1 MLTWPAGELPA
12 RVAQRVGSA
21 QDRAVH
27 SFESVY
33 RTWFPE
39 VARGVRARG
48 ANEADVED
56 VTQEVLII
64 VRRKLDQFDG
74 RNLAGFLFRIT
85 ERTVRD
91 HRRSTW
97 IRRLFRDPSPLSE
110 LTGPEVDGADAMEER
125 ERRKVLERILARMSE
140 KRRTTFVLFEIEGYS
155 GEEIAQIQSLP
166 VDTVWTRLYHA
177 RKDFMRLVAKLPCAR
192 GEP

>member
-1 MLTWPAGELPA
+1 LTWSIGEVPAGA
-12 RVAQRVGSA
+12 AQHVGSL

-39 VARGVRARG
+39 VARWVRARG

-56 VTQEVLII
+56 VAQEVFII

-97 IRRLFRDPSPLSE
+97 IRRLFRNPSPLSE
-110 LTGPEVDGADAMEER
+110 LTAPQVDGADAMVDR
-125 ERRKVLERILARMSE
+125 DRRKVLDRILAQMSE

-166 VDTVWTRLYHA
+166 VDTVWTRLHHA
-177 RKDFMRLVAKLPCAR
+177 RKDFMRLVAKLSLGGAP
-192 GEP
+192 

>member
-1 MLTWPAGELPA
+1 MLTWSLGEVPAP
-12 RVAQRVGSA
+12 RAQHVGSA

-39 VARGVRARG
+39 VARWVRARG

-56 VTQEVLII
+56 VTQEVFII

-74 RNLAGFLFRIT
+74 RNLPGFLYRIT

-91 HRRSTW
+91 HRRSAW
-97 IRRLFRDPSPLSE
+97 IRNLF
-110 LTGPEVDGADAMEER
+110 
-125 ERRKVLERILARMSE
+125 
-140 KRRTTFVLFEIEGYS
+140 
-155 GEEIAQIQSLP
+155 
-166 VDTVWTRLYHA
+166 
-177 RKDFMRLVAKLPCAR
+177 
-192 GEP
+192 